1 MARAKVGGKATACR
15 LQGVDRHGCTLRV
28 ALGKTK
34 RVDVAWPFVP
44 PLGSLKESKAVLAE
58 VHHGVLAPMTDKK
71 PAGGFLFLMALLF
84 GIIVAPEAPFLA
96 RVRDVA
102 LLIFQNDANLMV
114 LAQVTVAIHV
124 GEVRP
129 LVVLGPGAG
138 CDSSRAQA
146 TLAVVLARRLKLR
159 FQAVVGWAVCVFFV
173 GGASLKP
180 LAELAFATA
189 ASE

>member
-1 MARAKVGGKATACR
+1 
-15 LQGVDRHGCTLRV
+15 
-28 ALGKTK
+28 
-34 RVDVAWPFVP
+34 
-44 PLGSLKESKAVLAE
+44 
-58 VHHGVLAPMTDKK
+58 MTDKK
-71 PAGGFLFLMALLF
+71 PAGVFLFLMALLF

-96 RVRDVA
+96 QVRDVA
-102 LLIFQNDANLMV
+102 LLIFRKDANLII

-124 GEVRP
+124 GE
-129 LVVLGPGAG
+129 
-138 CDSSRAQA
+138 A
-146 TLAVVLARRLKLR
+146 TLAVVLARRLRLR